1 MNLRTRNTLGVLGAL
16 LISTGS
22 AVASPSQQTLR
33 FKVFLDQ
40 SPIGEHNFELTAG
53 DSGKRVVSR
62 AEFDVKLLFFNAYRY
77 RHESREQWRDGCL
90 ERIQATT
97 DDNGTDYRVQ
107 GRRIAD
113 VLSLQVNGKSER
125 LPACVSTFAYWEP
138 DFLKR
143 PVLLNPQTGE
153 LVDVKL
159 EAQGWERKRF
169 GGREVDARR
178 YRLRADD
185 LDISLW
191 YTTEGDW
198 IGLESDTGKG
208 KMLRYERM

>member
-1 MNLRTRNTLGVLGAL
+1 MSSRTRNTLGVLGAL

-22 AVASPSQQTLR
+22 TIASPSQQTLR
-33 FKVFLDQ
+33 FKVYLDQ

-113 VLSLQVNGKSER
+113 TLSLQVNGKSER

-153 LVDVKL
+153 LVDVEL
-159 EAQGWERKRF
+159 EAQGWERKRV

-208 KMLRYERM
+208 KMLRYDRM

>member
-1 MNLRTRNTLGVLGAL
+1 MSSRTRNTVGVLGAL

-22 AVASPSQQTLR
+22 AIASPSQQTLR
-33 FKVFLDQ
+33 FKVYLDQ

-113 VLSLQVNGKSER
+113 TLSLQVNGKSER

-143 PVLLNPQTGE
+143 PVLLNPQTGK
-153 LVDVKL
+153 LVDVEL
-159 EAQGWERKRF
+159 EAQGWERKRV

>member
-1 MNLRTRNTLGVLGAL
+1 MSSRARNTLGILGAL

-22 AVASPSQQTLR
+22 AIGSPSQQTMR
-33 FKVFLDQ
+33 FKVYLDQ
-40 SPIGEHNFELTAG
+40 SPIGEHSFELSVG
-53 DSGKRVVSR
+53 GLEKRVVSR
-62 AEFDVKLLFFNAYRY
+62 AQFDVKLLVFNAYRY

-97 DDNGTDYRVQ
+97 DDNGKDYRVQ

-113 VLSLQVNGKSER
+113 VLSLQVNGKPDQ

-143 PVLLNPQTGE
+143 PRLLNPQTGE
-153 LVDVKL
+153 LVDVRL
-159 EAQGWERKRF
+159 EPQGLERKRF
-169 GGREVDARR
+169 RGREVEARR
-178 YRLRADD
+178 YRLSADD

-191 YTTEGDW
+191 YTADGDW
-198 IGLESDTGKG
+198 IGLESDTGRG

>member
-1 MNLRTRNTLGVLGAL
+1 MSSRTRNTVGVLGAL

-22 AVASPSQQTLR
+22 AIASPSQQTLR
-33 FKVFLDQ
+33 FKVYLDQ

-113 VLSLQVNGKSER
+113 TLSLQVNGKSER

-153 LVDVKL
+153 LVDVEL
-159 EAQGWERKRF
+159 EAQGWERKRV

-191 YTTEGDW
+191 YTTEGAW

>member
-16 LISTGS
+16 MISTGS

>member
-16 LISTGS
+16 LLSTGS